1 MRSFGLGDC
10 VVLWI
15 EAYPSER
22 VSGVHVCGGLSG
34 TIPMRSG
41 VPQGSV
47 INLLLFLLFGTDL
60 SDVLEADDVK
70 MITEHEPS

>member
-1 MRSFGLGDC
+1 
-10 VVLWI
+10 
-15 EAYPSER
+15 
-22 VSGVHVCGGLSG
+22 
-34 TIPMRSG
+34 MRSG

-60 SDVLEADDVK
+60 PDVLEADDVK